1 MTVPA
6 RRLVPD
12 RAEVAVNADGSME
25 ELFVS
30 PEAEIESN
38 ADRDAPYLP
47 TPVSHKKKLHQYES
61 QSVDALSRSTQ
72 QHVPA
77 AKLLATGTKQ
87 EDNAATL
94 NTAIDQA

>member
-1 MTVPA
+1 MSVPA

-25 ELFVS
+25 EFFVS

-47 TPVSHKKKLHQYES
+47 TATSHKKKLHLHKSS
-61 QSVDALSRSTQ
+61 QSVDAESKT
-72 QHVPA
+72 QHVHVPSA
-77 AKLLATGTKQ
+77 RLLATSAKQ
-87 EDNAATL
+87 DNVATL
-94 NTAIDQA
+94 NTAMDQA